1 MEDFEIQIQQREGG
15 VYRVCTPF
23 EGICVDTTSEHRAKL
38 VAEAIQRSSHLKMR
52 SSRSG
57 DQ

>member
-1 MEDFEIQIQQREGG
+1 MEDFSIEIQNIGGG
-15 VYRVCTPF
+15 VYRVCTPY
-23 EGICVDTTSEHRAKL
+23 EGVCIETKSEHRAKA
-38 VAEAIQRSSHLKMR
+38 VAEALQRASHFKIR

>member
-1 MEDFEIQIQQREGG
+1 MKDCEIKIQQREGG

-23 EGICVDTTSEHRAKL
+23 EGICIDTTSEHRAKA
-38 VAEAIQRSSHLKMR
+38 VAEAIQRSSHWEMR